1 MSIFDKLKQ
10 IFSYGKRV
18 AQSKDGKILLSNFGW
33 LTALQVAGY
42 LFPLITIPYLARV
55 IGVDGFGKIAF
66 ASAVIVWMQTIADW
80 GFNFTATRDVARNRD
95 DIKKVSEIFSNVL
108 WARLLLLFL
117 SYVVLIILVFV
128 LPKFYEARVAIFATS
143 LMLIG
148 HILYPEWFF
157 QAMERMRYI
166 TILGLTAKLIFT
178 IAVFVFIRKPE
189 DYVLQPLFIS
199 IGFVVS
205 GIIALFFI
213 FGRWEVKLKA
223 PSFKAVLSTI
233 KGSTDIFVNNLM
245 PNLYN
250 SFSTVLLG
258 LYGNSVQNGLYDAGK
273 KLPTIA
279 WQFIGVISR
288 TFFPFLVRNDSKHD
302 SFAKLYLSIAAIGS
316 LLLFA
321 LAKPLLLLFYTEEF
335 MDAVP
340 VMRLMSV
347 ILLFLA
353 MNAVYGTNY
362 LLIHNYDK
370 LLRNITMLSSAIGF
384 VIAFPLIKNF
394 GFMGAASTFTIS
406 TVLMGILPMIAA
418 LKIKKYKK
426 NEEIDKECH

>member
-1 MSIFDKLKQ
+1 MSVKTKIS
-10 IFSYGKRV
+10 SYISFGRRV
-18 AQSKDGKILLSNFGW
+18 AKSKEGKTLLSNFGW

-80 GFNFTATRDVARNRD
+80 GFNFTATRDVARNRG
-95 DIKKVSEIFSNVL
+95 DIEKVSEIFSNVL
-108 WARLLLLFL
+108 WARLLLLFV
-117 SYVVLIILVFV
+117 SYVVLIILVFAV
-128 LPKFYEARVAIFATS
+128 PKFYEARATIFATS

-148 HILYPEWFF
+148 HVLYPEWFF
-157 QAMERMRYI
+157 QAMERMKYI
-166 TILGLTAKLIFT
+166 TILGLTAKLVFT
-178 IAVFVFIRKPE
+178 IAVFIFIHKPE
-189 DYVLQPLFIS
+189 DYILQPLFIS

-213 FGRWEVKLKA
+213 FGRWGVKLKA
-223 PSFKAVLSTI
+223 PSFYAVLSTI

-258 LYGNSVQNGLYDAGK
+258 LYGNPVQNGLYDAGK

-288 TFFPFLVRNDSKHD
+288 TFFPFLVRNDNKHS
-302 SFAKLYLSIAAIGS
+302 SFAKLYLSIAAVGS
-316 LLLFA
+316 LLLFV
-321 LAKPLLLLFYTEEF
+321 LAKPLLLLFYTQDF

-340 VMRLMSV
+340 VMRLMSI

-370 LLRNITMLSSAIGF
+370 LLRNITMVSSAIGF
-384 VIAFPLIKNF
+384 IIAFPLIKSY
-394 GFMGAASTFTIS
+394 GFMGAAMTYTIS
-406 TVLMGILPMIAA
+406 TILMGILPMIAA
-418 LKIKKYKK
+418 LRIKKCIK
-426 NEEIDKECH
+426 NEEADKERS